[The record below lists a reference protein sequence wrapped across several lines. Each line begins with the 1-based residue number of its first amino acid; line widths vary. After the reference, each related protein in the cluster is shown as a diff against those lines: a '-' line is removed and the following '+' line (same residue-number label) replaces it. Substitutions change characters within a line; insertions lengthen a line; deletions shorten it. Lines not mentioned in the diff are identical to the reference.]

1 MNWGKGI
8 TIGIVLFMLFILSF
22 VYKAFQY
29 DIDLVVD
36 DYYEQESNYE
46 KNIESKNN
54 YNLFEGRI
62 SVNKEENGICFS
74 FPEDISKNSP
84 GSIYFY
90 RPDSKKLDR
99 TFDLEIDQQHK
110 QCITYEN
117 FYEGYYDITVK
128 WNAQDK
134 DFIFEDNIQF

>member
-8 TIGIVLFMLFILSF
+8 TIGIALFMLFILSF

-29 DIDLVVD
+29 DPELVVD
-36 DYYEQESNYE
+36 DYYEQESNFE
-46 KNIESKNN
+46 KNQESKNN
-54 YNLFEGRI
+54 YKNLDSQIQIE
-62 SVNKEENGICFS
+62 KEENGICFY
-74 FPEDISKNSP
+74 FPNELNSNLD

-99 TFDLEIDQQHK
+99 TFDLKIDMQHK
-110 QCITYEN
+110 QCIAYEN
-117 FYEGYYDITVK
+117 FFEGYYDITVK
-128 WNAQDK
+128 WNAQNK